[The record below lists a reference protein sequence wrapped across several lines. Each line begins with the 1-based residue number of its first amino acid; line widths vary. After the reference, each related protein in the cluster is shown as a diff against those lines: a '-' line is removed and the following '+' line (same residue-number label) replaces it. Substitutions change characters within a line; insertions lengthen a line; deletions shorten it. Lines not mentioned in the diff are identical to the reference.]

1 MPTLK
6 TITQTVAFKAAP
18 EAVYEALMD
27 SDQHT
32 SFTESPAKIS
42 PKVGGTISAYDGYI
56 SGTNV
61 KLVPGKLI
69 VQRWQANDW
78 PGNHFS
84 TLTITLKKVGT
95 KTELT
100 FIQTGIPEEFYKDI
114 ATGWR
119 DFYWKK
125 MKQKFNW

>member
-1 MPTLK
+1 MTALR
-6 TITQTVAFKAAP
+6 TITQAVVFKAEP

-27 SDQHT
+27 TDQHA

-42 PKVGGTISAYDGYI
+42 PKVGGMISAYDGYI

-84 TLTITLKKVGT
+84 TLTITLKKVGA
-95 KTELT
+95 KTELN
-100 FIQTGIPEEFYKDI
+100 FIQTGVPEEFYKDI
-114 ATGWR
+114 ATGWK